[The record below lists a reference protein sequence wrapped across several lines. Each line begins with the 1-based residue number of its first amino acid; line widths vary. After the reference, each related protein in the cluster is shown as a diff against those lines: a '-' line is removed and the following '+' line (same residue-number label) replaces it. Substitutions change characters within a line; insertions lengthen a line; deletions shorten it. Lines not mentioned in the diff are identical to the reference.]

1 MLWKP
6 GLPGFFFLIT
16 TNMINMKNLKII
28 FLFLL
33 LTGWGITPLNA
44 QTLLKKVTGKW
55 KVIKYQDQLKTMAL
69 ADTLEFQ
76 ADGTFLSDS
85 IYFKSGNGLFR
96 TDENN
101 SVVIIE
107 TPEATTEWSVSLSK
121 GVLRLRSIP
130 KSKKPKTYITLVKL
144 KA

>member
-1 MLWKP
+1 
-6 GLPGFFFLIT
+6 
-16 TNMINMKNLKII
+16 MKNLKII
-28 FLFLL
+28 LLFLL
-33 LTGWGITPLNA
+33 LTGLGTTHLHA

-76 ADGTFLSDS
+76 SDGTFLSDS

-101 SVVIIE
+101 SIVIIE
-107 TPEATTEWSVSLSK
+107 TPVATTEWQVSLSK
-121 GVLRLRSIP
+121 GVLRLRSVP
-130 KSKKPKTYITLVKL
+130 KNKQPKTYITLVKV